1 MRLNPLL
8 ARLRTYPQEALNSK
22 KAQVRAAGL
31 TLYDFGTGDPVEP
44 TPDSIRRALIEAVPQ
59 ISQYPTVRGSA
70 ELRQTIADYHQRRF
84 GVPLDPETQIL
95 PTSGS
100 KEAVFHLPMLVID
113 PSAPDR
119 TVVFPD
125 PGYAAY
131 QRGTLF
137 AGGECHIVSLQGDW
151 HQRPWLLPEA
161 VLRKTR
167 ILWINSP
174 HNPSGAV
181 MSLDDLKRTYDLCRQ
196 HDILLASDECYAD
209 VYDLDPPS
217 SALQVGTEGVLTF
230 HSCSK
235 RSGMTGYRS
244 GFIAGDPAWIDAYRE
259 FRINPGVVPQDT
271 VNAGAVA
278 AWSDD
283 RHSVARR
290 DLLRTKKDMF
300 RAFFAEVGLEV
311 VASEATFYFWI
322 RTPGGMDE
330 EAYASRLLEA
340 GIVVSPGSYFGF
352 GDVGTGFVRVAMVPP
367 LEQCPEAIAVW
378 RRVHREEGW
387 IS

>member
-1 MRLNPLL
+1 VRLNPLL
-8 ARLRTYPQEALNSK
+8 AQLRTYPQEALNQK
-22 KAQVRAAGL
+22 KAEVRARGL

-44 TPDSIRRALIEAVPQ
+44 TPERIREALVDAVPLV
-59 ISQYPTVRGSA
+59 SQYPTVRGSRRVREA
-70 ELRQTIADYHQRRF
+70 IAGYCQRRF
-84 GVPLDPETQIL
+84 DLTLDPDTQIL

-100 KEAVFHLPMLVID
+100 KEAVFHLPFLVID
-113 PSAPDR
+113 PNAPDR

-125 PGYAAY
+125 PGYPAY

-137 AGGECHIVSLQGDW
+137 AGGECHIVSLGGDW
-151 HQRPWLLPEA
+151 HQRPWKLPEA
-161 VLRKTR
+161 VLAKTR
-167 ILWINSP
+167 ILWVNSP

-181 MSLDDLKRTYDLCRQ
+181 MSLDDLARTYEVCRQ

-209 VYDLDPPS
+209 VYDREPPP
-217 SALQVGTEGVLTF
+217 SALQVGTEGILVF

-244 GFIAGDPAWIDAYRE
+244 GFVAGDPAWIEAFRE

-271 VNAGAVA
+271 VNAGAVV

-283 RHSVARR
+283 SHSIARR
-290 DLLRTKKDMF
+290 DLLRLKKDMF

-322 RTPGGMDE
+322 RTPKDMDE

-352 GDVGTGFVRVAMVPP
+352 GEVGTGYVRVAMVPP
-367 LEQCPEAIAVW
+367 LEQCSEAIAVW
-378 RRVHREEGW
+378 RQVHEEEGW